1 LNTETLYR
9 DAQVAK
15 PNVEIPPEVAWLYR
29 YRAEPWSFLTECV
42 WTQDQ
47 TDKRNPIKQYPNRD
61 YLRIVAEKMVNEY
74 LLAIV
79 KHRRMVIT
87 WTACGLSLWESMLF
101 EGRNVTLMSKKEE
114 DSDALVKQTKF
125 IYDHI
130 PRERMP
136 FKPRMHYKFTEFL
149 NLDLDSKIKGFA
161 QGPDQI
167 RQHTM
172 SSIYADEFAFW
183 DKAEETFVG
192 MKPTLEGGG
201 KVCLISTRFPGF
213 FQHVIDD
220 TIDER

>member
-1 LNTETLYR
+1 MQKSTAPIE
-9 DAQVAK
+9 V
-15 PNVEIPPEVAWLYR
+15 PPELMPVYR
-29 YRAEPWSFLTECV
+29 YRSNPWAFLTECC

-61 YLRIVAEKMVNEY
+61 YLRVISEMMIREY
-74 LLAIV
+74 LLALV

-87 WTACGLSLWESMLF
+87 WTACGLSLWENMFF
-101 EGRNVTLMSKKEE
+101 EGVNITLMSKKEA
-114 DSDALVKQTKF
+114 DSDTLVRQTKF

-130 PRERMP
+130 PEAKMP
-136 FKPRMHYKFTEFL
+136 WKPRLTYKFTEYY
-149 NLDLDSKIKGFA
+149 NNDLDSKIVGFA

-172 SSIYADEFAFW
+172 TRIYGDEFAFW

-213 FQHVIDD
+213 FQHIIDD

>member
-1 LNTETLYR
+1 MNTETLYR
-9 DAQVAK
+9 DAQ
-15 PNVEIPPEVAWLYR
+15 NVNLEVPKEIAFVHR
-29 YRAEPWSFLTECV
+29 YRNDHWAFLTECV

-47 TDKRNPIKQYPNRD
+47 TDKRVPIKQYPNRD
-61 YLRIVAEKMVNEY
+61 YLKVASDIMVKEY
-74 LLAIV
+74 LLALV

-87 WTACGLSLWESMLF
+87 WTACGLSLWEAMFF
-101 EGRNVTLMSKKEE
+101 EGVNVTLMSKKEE
-114 DSDALVKQTKF
+114 DSDMLVKQTKF

-130 PRERMP
+130 PVSRMP
-136 FKPRMHYKFTEFL
+136 WKPKMHYKYTEFA

-172 SSIYADEFAFW
+172 TRIFADEFGFW
-183 DKAEETFVG
+183 EKAEATFVG

-213 FQHVIDD
+213 FQQIIDD
-220 TIDER
+220 TIDDR